1 MEAETT
7 AFEGPLPPNY
17 QPWNTGSSL
26 PSSVQTNQ
34 QQMAT
39 TFNAEGS
46 GLYGHVS
53 RHQMHWQ
60 SPAAAA
66 VAQAAE
72 SAVAQYSAKNPK
84 TKTSSSSYTLPAVG
98 LQMVN
103 QVPTP
108 LRNPSAAV
116 NAADFII
123 AEGSGLFGH
132 ASGHQMH
139 WQSPAAEAAAQAAE
153 SAVAQYSEMH
163 AKDGK
168 EGGLRSSSAAPL
180 GATMPAAALLTTS
193 TSLGPVTAHLKLAQS
208 SLAKGPSH
216 H

>member
-53 RHQMHWQ
+53 R
-60 SPAAAA
+60 
-66 VAQAAE
+66 
-72 SAVAQYSAKNPK
+72 
-84 TKTSSSSYTLPAVG
+84 
-98 LQMVN
+98 
-103 QVPTP
+103 
-108 LRNPSAAV
+108 
-116 NAADFII
+116 
-123 AEGSGLFGH
+123 
-132 ASGHQMH
+132 HQMH